1 MAPVPPAV
9 ERIRDSMCVDV
20 AIWLACILDDGD
32 SLREDTHLEHLNN
45 TQNVVQALEGIW
57 MLLVTHPGQ

>member
-1 MAPVPPAV
+1 
-9 ERIRDSMCVDV
+9 MCVEV
-20 AIWLACILDDGD
+20 AIWLACILDGGD
-32 SLREDTHLEHLNN
+32 SLREGTRPEHLNN

>member
-1 MAPVPPAV
+1 
-9 ERIRDSMCVDV
+9 MCVDV

-32 SLREDTHLEHLNN
+32 SLREGTRPEHLNN
-45 TQNVVQALEGIW
+45 TRNVVQALEGIW